1 MNLASLAIRNLRRR
15 PMRTA
20 LTIVGIALAVGSSL
34 ALVALSRSIEE
45 STREGIDELGTDLT
59 VTQKGA
65 PDLFSGFLSEELA
78 GRLSEIAGVTRVAG
92 ELFLFAP
99 TEDDRQVLVSGWTNV
114 DHTVPLRQG
123 RLPAAGERGVALI
136 GDLSAETMSKKIGD
150 KIEIL
155 GEQFLIV
162 GITKYASILNRGTVT
177 VPLVDLQEVTYRR
190 GQVSMFHVDLKR
202 GATAPEI
209 DRVKQDI
216 TAIGRVSV
224 LMSNEMFQNDRNVQ
238 VLKAVSLSISIIA
251 LAMGVLSVFNTLLMT
266 IQERTREIG
275 IVAAIGWSDA
285 RIMASIVAEGL
296 MMCVVGCVLGVALG
310 FLTALFFPMIPRIGD
325 YIHFK
330 PTLALI
336 IPVVGAAFALC
347 TAGSLY
353 PAWRAT
359 RMTPAEALQRV

>member
-1 MNLASLAIRNLRRR
+1 MNLAGLAVRNLRRR
-15 PMRTA
+15 PMRTT
-20 LTIVGIALAVGSSL
+20 LTIIGIALAVGSAL

-45 STREGIDELGTDLT
+45 STRESIDELGIDLT

-65 PDLFSGFLSEELA
+65 PDLFGGFLPEKLA
-78 GRLSEIAGVTRVAG
+78 GRLSEIPGIASVAG

-99 TEDDRQVLVSGWTNV
+99 TENERQILVSGWTNAE
-114 DHTVPLRQG
+114 HTVPLREG
-123 RLPAAGERGVALI
+123 RVPAAGERQVALI
-136 GDLSAETMSKKIGD
+136 GDLTAETMSKKLDD

-155 GEQFLIV
+155 GKQFRIV
-162 GITKYASILNRGTVT
+162 GITKYTSTVNRASVI
-177 VPLVDLQEVTYRR
+177 VPLADLQEVAYRH
-190 GQVSMFHVDLKR
+190 GQVSMFHVDLRR
-202 GATAPEI
+202 GESTANI
-209 DRVKQDI
+209 DRIKRDI
-216 TAIGRVSV
+216 IAIDGVSV
-224 LMSNEMFQNDRNVQ
+224 LMSNEILQNDRNVQ

-251 LAMGVLSVFNTLLMT
+251 LIMGVLGVFNTLLMT

-296 MMCVVGCVLGVALG
+296 MMCVSGCVFGVALG
-310 FLTALFFPMIPRIGD
+310 FLIALLFPLIPRIGD
-325 YIHFK
+325 YIHFR

-336 IPVVGAAFALC
+336 VPVIGAAFALC

-359 RMTPAEALQRV
+359 RMTPAEALQRA

>member
-1 MNLASLAIRNLRRR
+1 MNLAGLAMRNLRRR

-20 LTIVGIALAVGSSL
+20 LTIIGIALAVGSAL
-34 ALVALSRSIEE
+34 ALVDLSQSIEA
-45 STREGIDELGTDLT
+45 STRESIDELGTDLS

-65 PDLFSGFLSEELA
+65 PDLFGGFLSEELA
-78 GRLSEIAGVTRVAG
+78 GPLSKIPGVARVAG

-99 TEDDRQVLVSGWTNV
+99 SENDRQVLVSGWTDG
-114 DHTVPLRQG
+114 DHAVPLREG
-123 RLPAAGERGVALI
+123 RLPAAGERQVALI
-136 GDLSAETMSKKIGD
+136 GDLAAETMAKRLDD

-155 GEQFLIV
+155 GEKFRIV
-162 GITKYASILNRGTVT
+162 GITNYTAILNRGSVT
-177 VPLVDLQEVTYRR
+177 VPLVDLQELTYRR
-190 GQVSMFHVDLKR
+190 GQVSMFHINLRRD
-202 GATAPEI
+202 ASTAEI

-216 TAIGRVSV
+216 GALDRVSV

-266 IQERTREIG
+266 VQERTHEIG
-275 IVAAIGWSDA
+275 IVAAIGWSNR

-296 MMCVVGCVLGVALG
+296 MMCVLGCLLGVALG
-310 FLTALFFPMIPRIGD
+310 FLIALLFPMIPRIGD
-325 YIHFK
+325 YIEFK

-336 IPVVGAAFALC
+336 VPVVGAAFALC
-347 TAGSLY
+347 AAGSLY

-359 RMTPAEALQRV
+359 RMTPAEALQRA